1 MTLHELAVE
10 LFGPEYREGKAYKA
24 FENCLPSRTHGARM
38 RSERKRIATLNAS
51 INETLAWVEAA
62 SLIRALYQCDDH
74 TYSTK
79 EQTVQ
84 FTIPFKAETLDQIAG
99 IMIVRSFL
107 SVQGKTKYTSPM
119 QDFLFIKKVYAYE
132 KAPQVK
138 TTAVELKK
146 IIKKALDAI
155 FEHDPSLE
163 FTMLALGK

>member
-1 MTLHELAVE
+1 MTLHELAVQ
-10 LFGPEYREGKAYKA
+10 LFGAEYRASKTYKA
-24 FENCLPSRTHGARM
+24 FENCLPHRTHGERM
-38 RSERKRIATLNAS
+38 RSERKRIATLNSS

-62 SLIRALYQCDDH
+62 SLIRALHECEQH

-84 FTIPFKAETLDQIAG
+84 FSIPFEAETLDQIAG
-99 IMIVRSFL
+99 IMIVCSFL
-107 SVQGKTKYTSPM
+107 GVNGKTKYTSPM
-119 QDFLFIKKVYAYE
+119 QDFLFIKKVYAYAQ
-132 KAPQVK
+132 APQVK

-146 IIKKALDAI
+146 IIKNALDAV